1 MRNLLRI
8 KDLSNEEIIELIEL
22 ALELKKGRK
31 INLNRKIYSS
41 NLFFENSTRTK
52 LSFEVA
58 QRNLGFDVIPFDVS
72 TSSVSKGESL
82 YDTCKTLESLGIDL
96 LVIRH
101 FQNEYY
107 KELENINIPIIN
119 GGDGTGEHPSQ
130 CLLDLMTIY
139 EEFKTFKDLKIA
151 IVGDVKHSRVANSNY
166 EALIKLGAK
175 VELIAPETLSD
186 FKTRKIDDVIEEV
199 DVCMLLRIQLERHQ
213 SQYNNEKYL
222 EHFGL
227 THTRY
232 NKLKETSI
240 VLHPAPVNRGV
251 EIESELVEADKS
263 RIFTQMENGVYMR
276 MAIIL
281 KCLEGENKWNY

>member
-151 IVGDVKHSRVANSNY
+151 IVGDVKHSRVTNSNY

-186 FKTRKIDDVIEEV
+186 FKTRKIDDVIGEV

-281 KCLEGENKWNY
+281 KCLEGEKK

>member
-186 FKTRKIDDVIEEV
+186 FKTRKIDDVIEKV

-281 KCLEGENKWNY
+281 KCLEGEKK

>member
-107 KELENINIPIIN
+107 KELKNINIPIIN

-281 KCLEGENKWNY
+281 KCLEGEKK

>member
-1 MRNLLRI
+1 MRNLLRV

-107 KELENINIPIIN
+107 KELKNINIPIIN

-281 KCLEGENKWNY
+281 KCLEGEKK

>member
-281 KCLEGENKWNY
+281 KCLEGEKK

>member
-240 VLHPAPVNRGV
+240 VLHPAPVNRSV

-281 KCLEGENKWNY
+281 KCLEGENK

>member
-1 MRNLLRI
+1 
-8 KDLSNEEIIELIEL
+8 
-22 ALELKKGRK
+22 
-31 INLNRKIYSS
+31 
-41 NLFFENSTRTK
+41 
-52 LSFEVA
+52 
-58 QRNLGFDVIPFDVS
+58 
-72 TSSVSKGESL
+72 
-82 YDTCKTLESLGIDL
+82 
-96 LVIRH
+96 
-101 FQNEYY
+101 
-107 KELENINIPIIN
+107 
-119 GGDGTGEHPSQ
+119 
-130 CLLDLMTIY
+130 MTIY

-281 KCLEGENKWNY
+281 KCLEGEKK

>member
-281 KCLEGENKWNY
+281 KCLEGENK

>member
-8 KDLSNEEIIELIEL
+8 KDLSNEEIIGLIEL

-281 KCLEGENKWNY
+281 KCLEGEKK

>member
-186 FKTRKIDDVIEEV
+186 FKTRKIDDVIEEL

-281 KCLEGENKWNY
+281 KCLEGEKK

>member
-139 EEFKTFKDLKIA
+139 EEFKTFKDLKIT

-281 KCLEGENKWNY
+281 KCLEEEKK

>member
-8 KDLSNEEIIELIEL
+8 KDLSNEEIIGLIEL

-107 KELENINIPIIN
+107 KELKNINIPIIN

-281 KCLEGENKWNY
+281 KCLEGEKK

>member
-8 KDLSNEEIIELIEL
+8 KDLSNEEIIGLIEL

-166 EALIKLGAK
+166 EALIKLGSK

-281 KCLEGENKWNY
+281 KCLEGEKK